1 MRLVE
6 FTADSLRFVETP
18 SPRLP
23 EGGFLWISLARDE
36 LPAAWPLL
44 QQAAQDIGGSPL
56 LDLHCRDLANPGH
69 ASYYDYTSVY
79 DLVMFRRLATQ
90 QEVAQGLQEGESAD
104 AGNGSVNGN
113 GHAHSASADS
123 PAAHVA
129 DVADAGPD
137 ELGRAF
143 DPRRKGQAVR
153 DAFARIH
160 ALTVGFAVYDRLL
173 ISVHPVG
180 CHSANSVV
188 RRLLDDARQGAEL
201 SATRSRLPG
210 NPVDLSLRMINIMVD
225 GYLEI
230 RRALNAQIKHWQTE
244 LLNPNGRFT
253 QWNALMD
260 ARSQLDWLE
269 DLCDEQHDAIQ
280 EWLEALREQPLDAFH
295 SDRAQALMRQDQL
308 SARARDVVEHIDRV
322 LRHVQRMA
330 QTAETAVQIH
340 FSAQGNR
347 TNDIMLVLTAITAI
361 FLPLNLITG
370 IFGMNFDTMPL
381 LKNDA
386 GFWLAMLGMVV
397 IALVLGLWF
406 WRKRYLSALN

>member
-6 FTADSLRFVETP
+6 FTGDSLRFVEAP
-18 SPRLP
+18 SPTLP
-23 EGGFLWISLARDE
+23 EGGFLWISLERDE
-36 LPAAWPLL
+36 LPAAWPML

-90 QEVAQGLQEGESAD
+90 QEVAQGLPEGDAAD
-104 AGNGSVNGN
+104 NGN
-113 GHAHSASADS
+113 GNGQSNAEPEAV
-123 PAAHVA
+123 AANGEA
-129 DVADAGPD
+129 PGAALDA
-137 ELGRAF
+137 RAGEATH
-143 DPRRKGQAVR
+143 PRRKSYAVQDVFSR
-153 DAFARIH
+153 MH

-173 ISVHPVG
+173 ISVHPAG
-180 CHSANSVV
+180 CHSANSIV
-188 RRLLDDARQGAEL
+188 RRLLDDARQGVDL
-201 SATRSRLPG
+201 IATRSRLP
-210 NPVDLSLRMINIMVD
+210 NSPVDLCLRMINVMVD

-230 RRALNAQIKHWQTE
+230 RRALSAQIKHWQTE
-244 LLNPNGRFT
+244 LLNPNGSFN

-269 DLCDEQHDAIQ
+269 DLCDEQRDAIQ
-280 EWLEALREQPLDAFH
+280 EWLDALREQPLESFH
-295 SDRAQALMRQDQL
+295 PDRAQALMRQDQL

-370 IFGMNFDTMPL
+370 IFGMNFDSMPL
-381 LKNDA
+381 LRNDA
-386 GFWLAMLGMVV
+386 GFWITMFGMGV
-397 IALVLGLWF
+397 IALALGLWF
-406 WRKRYLSALN
+406 WRKRYLTALN

>member
-6 FTADSLRFVETP
+6 FTADSLRFVEAP
-18 SPRLP
+18 SPTLP
-23 EGGFLWISLARDE
+23 EGGFLWISLERDE
-36 LPAAWPLL
+36 LPAAWPML

-90 QEVAQGLQEGESAD
+90 QELTQGLPEGEGVDNGNGNGAAESAALNGAGAAEEANAAD
-104 AGNGSVNGN
+104 AG
-113 GHAHSASADS
+113 SAM
-123 PAAHVA
+123 PAADNHA
-129 DVADAGPD
+129 IDS
-137 ELGRAF
+137 RS
-143 DPRRKGQAVR
+143 RGQVVR

-173 ISVHPVG
+173 ISVHPRG
-180 CHSANSVV
+180 CHSANSIV
-188 RRLLDDARQGAEL
+188 RRLLEDARQGTEL
-201 SATRSRLPG
+201 TATRSRLP
-210 NPVDLSLRMINIMVD
+210 NSPVDLSLRMINVMVD

-230 RRALNAQIKHWQTE
+230 RRALGAQIKHWQTE

-269 DLCDEQHDAIQ
+269 DLCDEQRDAIQ

-295 SDRAQALMRQDQL
+295 PDRTQALMRQDQL
-308 SARARDVVEHIDRV
+308 GARARDVVEHIDRV

-370 IFGMNFDTMPL
+370 IFGMNFNAMPL
-381 LKNDA
+381 LQNDA
-386 GFWLAMLGMVV
+386 GFWIAMLAMAAIALGLGM
-397 IALVLGLWF
+397 WF

>member
-6 FTADSLRFVETP
+6 FTVDSLRFVEAP
-18 SPRLP
+18 SPTLP
-23 EGGFLWISLARDE
+23 EGGFLWILLERDE
-36 LPAAWPLL
+36 LPAAWPML

-90 QEVAQGLQEGESAD
+90 QELTQGLPEGDIAD
-104 AGNGSVNGN
+104 NGNGN
-113 GHAHSASADS
+113 GHAHSAAESAAA
-123 PAAHVA
+123 PAMEAA
-129 DVADAGPD
+129 NAAPDA
-137 ELGRAF
+137 LGDAI
-143 DPRRKGQAVR
+143 DWQRKGHFVR
-153 DAFARIH
+153 DVFAHIH

-173 ISVHPVG
+173 ISVHPKG
-180 CHSANSVV
+180 CQSANSIV
-188 RRLLDDARQGAEL
+188 RRLFEDARQGTEL
-201 SATRSRLPG
+201 TAMRSRLP
-210 NPVDLSLRMINIMVD
+210 NSPVDLSLRMINVMVD

-230 RRALNAQIKHWQTE
+230 RQALSAQIKRWQTE

-269 DLCDEQHDAIQ
+269 DLCDEQRDAIQ

-295 SDRAQALMRQDQL
+295 PDRAQALMRQDQL
-308 SARARDVVEHIDRV
+308 GARARDVVEHIDRV

-330 QTAETAVQIH
+330 QTAETAMQTH
-340 FSAQGNR
+340 FNAQGNR

-370 IFGMNFDTMPL
+370 IFGMNFGVMPL
-381 LKNDA
+381 TENPT
-386 GFWLAMLGMVV
+386 GFWIIMLCM
-397 IALVLGLWF
+397 ALIVLIMGLWF